1 VSLVAARRRR
11 TISTRLV
18 PFAPVSIQPVTHPHA
33 SEASAFSRSCRGF
46 WFGPSLALKTCAAE
60 WAVRI
65 EEDQT

>member
-1 VSLVAARRRR
+1 MPL
-11 TISTRLV
+11 
-18 PFAPVSIQPVTHPHA
+18 APVSIQPVTHPR
-33 SEASAFSRSCRGF
+33 SLEASAFSRSYLGV